1 MKISKQRLKQ
11 IIKEELSAIN
21 ELRTLPAGEEEGLGS
36 QETDTKSTSALAKF
50 FLGISKKVQGGQVK
64 GLDPSEIQLFAALI
78 EDVIGLVSSSSA
90 SSQLKVLNQKVDQFK
105 GSK

>member
-11 IIKEELSAIN
+11 IIKEELSTIN
-21 ELRTLPAGEEEGLGS
+21 ELEQLPAEGGDEAAPEEAGA
-36 QETDTKSTSALAKF
+36 KSTSALAKF